1 MSNHEET
8 MTQAD
13 QKLVLV
19 LATSLKLSLVVA
31 AQEALALALKEA
43 KMPCFASS

>member
-1 MSNHEET
+1 MSSQEKA

-31 AQEALALALKEA
+31 AQEVLALALKEV
-43 KMPCFASS
+43 KMHCFA

>member
-1 MSNHEET
+1 MSSQEEA

-13 QKLVLV
+13 QKLVSV

-31 AQEALALALKEA
+31 AREVLALALKEVRMLCSA
-43 KMPCFASS
+43 

>member
-1 MSNHEET
+1 MNSQEEA

-31 AQEALALALKEA
+31 AQEVLALALKEVRMLCSA
-43 KMPCFASS
+43 